1 MAPVLSRRE
10 WNKKPGLFDVKD
22 TANEEAWL
30 LVMGDGTRKNRGCV
44 NTCYQFAR
52 KLARSES
59 DVDDLVQD
67 GLLAAHA
74 AARRFFPL
82 MGTKFIT
89 IAHTWAKHAIKASWD
104 SHHRHGLKGQIDN
117 DAVPS
122 LFTASDPD
130 GGEDLFVRVTGDAED
145 DVLESVALDH
155 WWESLPTDP
164 MSADP
169 EWAREMA
176 RLKYSEGL
184 SDKAIRKHF
193 RWSFA
198 KHDYHAAILLRL
210 VADLFDV
217 DTQGRRPEDQC
228 GKYAK
233 DGSEKWERRL
243 GKIPADREDLLEV
256 GQFFFRQGV
265 TIREIAKDWAT
276 TSDVVKGMVREIVDV
291 WKKGRKEN
299 PLEELLQQQGTTGE
313 ENQGG

>member
-1 MAPVLSRRE
+1 MAPALTRRE
-10 WNKKPGLFDVKD
+10 WNKKPGLFDVKYIP
-22 TANEEAWL
+22 NEEAWL

-117 DAVPS
+117 DVVPS

-164 MSADP
+164 
-169 EWAREMA
+169 EWAQEMA

-184 SDKAIRKHF
+184 SDKEIRKHF
-193 RWSFA
+193 RWSPA
-198 KHDYHAAILLRL
+198 KYEERLAELLVL
-210 VADLFDV
+210 VVDLFDV

-228 GKYAK
+228 GKFSK
-233 DGSEKWERRL
+233 DSAEKWVKRRD
-243 GKIPADREDLLEV
+243 KIPADREDLWEV
-256 GQFFFRQGV
+256 GQAFFRQGI
-265 TIREIAKDWAT
+265 TIREIAKDWST
-276 TSDVVKGMVREIVDV
+276 TSDVVKGMVREIADV
-291 WKKGRKEN
+291 WKETRVGKKKEQDH
-299 PLEELLQQQGTTGE
+299 EGGIDATG
-313 ENQGG
+313 

>member
-1 MAPVLSRRE
+1 MAPLTRRE

-155 WWESLPTDP
+155 WWESLP
-164 MSADP
+164 ADP
-169 EWAREMA
+169 EWAQEMA

-184 SDKAIRKHF
+184 SDKEIRKHF

-198 KHDYHAAILLRL
+198 KHDYHVAILLRL

-233 DGSEKWERRL
+233 ESDEKWAKRL
-243 GKIPADREDLLEV
+243 AKIPEEREDLRDL
-256 GQFFFRQGV
+256 GQAFFREGI
-265 TIREIAKDWAT
+265 TIREIAKEWST
-276 TSDVVKGMVREIVDV
+276 TSDVVKGMVREVDDV
-291 WKKGRKEN
+291 WKERRQAAKVNEG
-299 PLEELLQQQGTTGE
+299 GHGE
-313 ENQGG
+313 DQAAPHVPEGHA